1 MLKLT
6 CLIWLVKLTIVTIWS
21 LFFPIFSIKKT
32 TICSSRINKCHNL
45 NLFIYL
51 VKNIMICSSGCMFKW
66 CLHHVYWI
74 WFKDFMTWT
83 LCQVLLWYT
92 HNIECVRIIFVKTL
106 PAHLVLINARFFC
119 CRENKRECFDFTILK
134 IQGRLICKHIFS
146 NSNPKSHI
154 EAKNNLEDLHGKL
167 VGTLMCS
174 MRCHWCHAC
183 YQH

>member
-1 MLKLT
+1 M
-6 CLIWLVKLTIVTIWS
+6 S
-21 LFFPIFSIKKT
+21 
-32 TICSSRINKCHNL
+32 
-45 NLFIYL
+45 
-51 VKNIMICSSGCMFKW
+51 CSSGCMFKW

-83 LCQVLLWYT
+83 LCQV
-92 HNIECVRIIFVKTL
+92 FVVVYPQYWMCEDNFCQDSPCPSSFNQCK
-106 PAHLVLINARFFC
+106 IFC